1 MIQANSNSFSF
12 RTAIYC
18 RLSKDDEQKGESASI
33 QNQRDMLEHYVKA
46 KGWNLF
52 DVYIDDGYTGL
63 NTNRPSFQRL
73 IGDIEDKKIDIVIT
87 KDLSRLGRNYLQT
100 GYYTENFFPKN
111 GVRYIAVNDGVDTL
125 QDNNEIVPFKNVLN
139 EFYSRDVSK
148 KMKSAYLTRA
158 RQGKFTGCLAPF
170 GYMKNPNDTHLL
182 MIDEETSWIVEKIYD
197 LAINGYGVQAIRRIL
212 FDEKIPTPTWWNR
225 KKGLRNKTTKLEQ
238 TVKGGEYWWDCT
250 TIKEIVENPVYLG
263 HTASQKANYKFKV
276 GWLSDKPKDDWIV
289 VENTHEPI
297 VSEDTYKMA
306 NEKMES
312 RKRPFKTGEESIFAG
327 LVKCPDCGKALNLGR
342 NNSKNKEKL
351 LTCNTYRRYG
361 KNLCSQHRIYFDT
374 LYSIVLADIRKNAD
388 FALKDEKAIIKA
400 LEKSR
405 DSENEEEQV
414 YIAKKIEEDSKRVS
428 ELGVKIEKLY
438 DDWIAGTISEKNFQ
452 RILEK
457 SQTEQ
462 DLLTKRIEEM
472 EKKVVSS
479 KVDEVNAYKWIELI
493 KKHKNIKKLDKEIL
507 NELISKIYVHEKEV
521 VDGEITQTI
530 DIYYN
535 FIGNTDRLQ
544 VSYNL

>member
-1 MIQANSNSFSF
+1 MIQANSNHFSY

-46 KGWNLF
+46 KGWNIV
-52 DVYIDDGYTGL
+52 DVYVDDGYTGL

-73 IGDIEDKKIDIVIT
+73 IKDVENKKIDIVIT

-158 RQGKFTGCLAPF
+158 PF
-170 GYMKNPNDTHLL
+170 GYMKNPDDTHTL

-197 LAINGYGVQAIRRIL
+197 LAISGYGVQAIRRML

-250 TIKEIVENPVYLG
+250 TIKEIIENPVYLG
-263 HTASQKANYKFKV
+263 HTASQKANYQFKI
-276 GWLSDKPKDDWIV
+276 GWLSDKPKNDWIV
-289 VENTHEPI
+289 VENTHEAI
-297 VSEDTYKMA
+297 ISEDTYNMA
-306 NEKMES
+306 NEKLQS

-342 NNSKNKEKL
+342 NKSKKKEKI

-374 LYSIVLADIRKNAD
+374 LYEIVLADIRKNAD
-388 FALKDEKAIIKA
+388 FALNDEKAVVKA

-405 DSENEEEQV
+405 DSEAEEEQI
-414 YIAKKIEEDSKRVS
+414 YIAKKIEEDSKRVV
-428 ELGVKIEKLY
+428 ELSNKIEKLY
-438 DDWIAGTISEKNFQ
+438 DDWMDKRISESNFQ

-457 SQTEQ
+457 AQAEQ
-462 DLLTKRIEEM
+462 DLLIKRIEEM
-472 EKKVVSS
+472 ERKVVTS
-479 KVDEVNAYKWIELI
+479 KVDEVNVYKWIELI
-493 KKHKNIKKLDKEIL
+493 KKHKNIKKLDKETL

-521 VDGEITQTI
+521 VGGEITQI
-530 DIYYN
+530 IEIHYN
-535 FIGNTDRLQ
+535 FIGNTDNLQ